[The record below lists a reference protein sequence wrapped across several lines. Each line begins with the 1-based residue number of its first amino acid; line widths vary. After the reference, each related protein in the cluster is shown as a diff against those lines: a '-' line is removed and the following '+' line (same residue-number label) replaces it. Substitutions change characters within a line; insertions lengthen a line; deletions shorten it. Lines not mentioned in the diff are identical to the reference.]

1 MEEPGGLPSMGSH
14 RVGRNWSNLAA
25 AADGTG
31 CHDLSFWILSFK
43 PTFSLFSFTFIKRL
57 FSSSLPSAIRV
68 VSCYS
73 ILAALFTIAKIWKQP
88 KCLSMD
94 DQIKKL
100 YISFFLSLTP
110 THIHYG
116 ILFSHKNVWN
126 LAISNNMDVPQGHYA
141 KWNTSEKINT
151 KCSILHV
158 ELNKQTNQAHQIQEQ
173 IVGCQRQQIK
183 CKRNGWTIFVFLQI
197 NWKKRYKQRF
207 S

>member
-1 MEEPGGLPSMGSH
+1 MGSH
-14 RVGRNWSNLAA
+14 RVGHNWSDLAA

-31 CHDLSFWILSFK
+31 CHDLSFWMLSFK
-43 PTFSLFSFTFIKRL
+43 PTFSLSSFTLKRL

-73 ILAALFTIAKIWKQP
+73 ILAALFTLAKIWKQP

-100 YISFFLSLTP
+100 YISFFLSLTN
-110 THIHYG
+110 THMHYG

-126 LAISNNMDVPQGHYA
+126 LTISNNMDVPQGHYS
-141 KWNTSEKINT
+141 KWNMSEKVNT

-158 ELNKQTNQAHQIQEQ
+158 ESNKQINQAH
-173 IVGCQRQQIK
+173 
-183 CKRNGWTIFVFLQI
+183 
-197 NWKKRYKQRF
+197 RYKNRLLVARGNRYSAREMGESF
-207 S
+207 LFFFR